1 MNETM
6 ITVVGN
12 VISELKPRRTA
23 DGVKLVSFRVASNER
38 RFDRT
43 TEEWV
48 DGDRLYV
55 TVTCWRKLA
64 QNVLVSLMK
73 GDPVI
78 VFGRLYTRGYEVEGN
93 KRSVTEVE
101 AHAVGPDL
109 TRCFTELRRSRRE
122 ASEDAAAEV
131 AQQDSPA
138 AEPTAGQGE
147 DAGERRTLEVVGA
160 TSP

>member
-6 ITVVGN
+6 ITIVGN
-12 VISELKPRRTA
+12 VISEVKPRRTA

-43 TEEWV
+43 TEQWV

-78 VFGRLYTRGYEVEGN
+78 VMGRLYTRGYEVEGN
-93 KRSVTEVE
+93 KRSVTELE

-131 AQQDSPA
+131 QEQD
-138 AEPTAGQGE
+138 PTATEPATGQPE
-147 DAGERRTLEVVGA
+147 ARREPRTLEVVGA
-160 TSP
+160 TSS

>member
-6 ITVVGN
+6 ITIVGN
-12 VISELKPRRTA
+12 VISEVKPRRTA

-78 VFGRLYTRGYEVEGN
+78 VTGRLYTRGYEVEGN
-93 KRSVTEVE
+93 KRSVTELE

-122 ASEDAAAEV
+122 AAEDSAAEV
-131 AQQDSPA
+131 QERESPA
-138 AEPTAGQGE
+138 GEPAAGQSE
-147 DAGERRTLEVVGA
+147 EQREVRTLEVVGA
-160 TSP
+160 TSS